1 MGDFEPRRRVRLR
14 RLADGLAIGVAVS
27 TTLGLSLVFGAW
39 VPPASAQESQ
49 RVFITVAPATLAAP
63 DAKTHLPLQIG
74 PQGVV
79 VQNSF
84 IRLRGLPPSAALSDG
99 YAVTAGNWSV
109 PLAAAR
115 NLAIILPAGA
125 EGRAEIAIDVVNVDG
140 NVLAQARTVL
150 VIASGSEEPDRRQ
163 NPEAASIVRPD
174 LDPSPLAAIQRG
186 FDAFLAR
193 TSNPKNEKG
202 DAANAV
208 TTDQKADMFRQ
219 FLTWAQNPLQVD
231 VNVRLTTM
239 KGAGELIG
247 TFTVGNTEIMVAGR
261 KEPALLIK
269 PKLKGLRPG
278 LYAFHVHEYANCES
292 AVKDG
297 EHVPGLG
304 AGQPLWLSGTGQ
316 LAGPVFASH
325 LGNLP
330 RLEVDADGAATKPVV
345 AARLTLADVANRSL
359 MIRVT
364 QDDHSARMACGRLN

>member
-1 MGDFEPRRRVRLR
+1 MRGFEHTRRVRLR
-14 RLADGLAIGVAVS
+14 LIAVS
-27 TTLGLSLVFGAW
+27 ITFGLTLVCAALLPSV
-39 VPPASAQESQ
+39 SAQEAQ
-49 RVFITVAPATLAAP
+49 RVSISVAPIIHAAANTTA
-63 DAKTHLPLQIG
+63 DLSIQLGAE
-74 PQGVV
+74 GVV
-79 VQNSF
+79 LQNSF
-84 IRLRGLPPSAALSDG
+84 IRVRGLPPLAALSDG
-99 YAVTAGNWSV
+99 YAVTSGTWSV
-109 PLAAAR
+109 PLVAAGQ
-115 NLAIILPAGA
+115 LAIIVPAGA
-125 EGRAEIAIDVVNVDG
+125 KGRSELAIDVVNVDG
-140 NVLAQARTVL
+140 NVLAQAKTTL
-150 VIASGSEEPDRRQ
+150 EIASGSAAPDQPKRR
-163 NPEAASIVRPD
+163 ETASIVKIID

-193 TSNPKNEKG
+193 TSKNEKG
-202 DAANAV
+202 DPANAV
-208 TTDQKADMFRQ
+208 TPDQKAEMFRQ
-219 FLTWAQNPLQVD
+219 FLTWTQNPLQVD

-261 KEPALLIK
+261 KEAALLIK

-278 LYAFHVHEYANCES
+278 SYAFHVHEYANCES

-316 LAGPVFASH
+316 LAGPVLASH

-359 MIRVT
+359 MIRAS